1 MTRSLSNLYKQWFVQ
16 TDSTNKRIIDSNAI
30 MEQHMKQEMPQTQA
44 QNVQEEEDGFS
55 AGLVTGNQGQVIKAE
70 PQIDYEAEAKA
81 KAEEILAAA
90 QQKADAILAQ
100 ANRDAGEIRTSAKT
114 QGYEE
119 GRASAEQEKEQL
131 RVELEESYRKK
142 QGDLDSDYKNKREHM
157 EQDLVD
163 VIITVFEKVFH
174 IQFDDKKDILM
185 HLIEDA
191 ILNIEDD
198 KRFRVKVAEDNAMFL
213 ENHKDEILD
222 RVGHDIELEIV
233 SDATVEGNDCTIET
247 DSGVFNCSLGAQLEN
262 LIKDIRS
269 LCS

>member
-1 MTRSLSNLYKQWFVQ
+1 MQ
-16 TDSTNKRIIDSNAI
+16 
-30 MEQHMKQEMPQTQA
+30 
-44 QNVQEEEDGFS
+44 
-55 AGLVTGNQGQVIKAE
+55 
-70 PQIDYEAEAKA
+70 
-81 KAEEILAAA
+81 
-90 QQKADAILAQ
+90 
-100 ANRDAGEIRTSAKT
+100 
-114 QGYEE
+114 
-119 GRASAEQEKEQL
+119 
-131 RVELEESYRKK
+131 LEESYRKK
-142 QGDLDSDYKNKREHM
+142 QGDLDSDYRDKREHM

-163 VIITVFEKVFH
+163 VIVTVFEKVFH
-174 IQFDDKKDILM
+174 IQFDDKKEILIRLLGVEVNPIPVKAALSMM

-213 ENHKDEILD
+213 ENHKTEILD

-247 DSGVFNCSLGAQLEN
+247 DSGVFNCSLGTQLEN

>member
-1 MTRSLSNLYKQWFVQ
+1 MSNLYKQWFVQ
-16 TDSTNKRIIDSNAI
+16 TDSTNTRIIDSNVI
-30 MEQHMKQEMPQTQA
+30 LQQHLKQDLPQTQTPA
-44 QNVQEEEDGFS
+44 QNVQEEEGGFS
-55 AGLVTGNQGQVIKAE
+55 AGLVTGDPGQVIKAE
-70 PQIDYEAEAKA
+70 PQIDYEAKAKA
-81 KAEEILAAA
+81 KAE
-90 QQKADAILAQ
+90 
-100 ANRDAGEIRTSAKT
+100 EIRTSAKT

-119 GRASAEQEKEQL
+119 GRASAEQENEQL
-131 RVELEESYRKK
+131 RVQLEESYRKK
-142 QGDLDSDYKNKREHM
+142 QGDLDSDYRDKREHM

-163 VIITVFEKVFH
+163 VIVTVFEKVFH
-174 IQFDDKKDILM
+174 IQFDDKKEILM

-198 KRFRVKVAEDNAMFL
+198 KRFRVKVAEDNALFL
-213 ENHKDEILD
+213 ENHKTEILD

-247 DSGVFNCSLGAQLEN
+247 DSGVFNCSLGTQLEN

>member
-1 MTRSLSNLYKQWFVQ
+1 MSNLYKQWFVQ
-16 TDSTNKRIIDSNAI
+16 TDSANTRIIDSNVI
-30 MEQHMKQEMPQTQA
+30 LQQHLKQDLPQTPA
-44 QNVQEEEDGFS
+44 QNVQEEEGGFS
-55 AGLVTGNQGQVIKAE
+55 AGLVTGDPGQVIKAE

-90 QQKADAILAQ
+90 QQNADAILAQ
-100 ANRDAGEIRTSAKT
+100 ANEDAEEIRTSAKT

-119 GRASAEQEKEQL
+119 GRASAEQENEQL
-131 RVELEESYRKK
+131 RVQLEESYRKK
-142 QGDLDSDYKNKREHM
+142 QGDLDSDYRDKREHM

-163 VIITVFEKVFH
+163 VIVTVFEKVFH
-174 IQFDDKKDILM
+174 IQFDDKKEILM
-185 HLIEDA
+185 HLVEDA
-191 ILNIEDD
+191 VLNIEDD
-198 KRFRVKVAEDNAMFL
+198 KRFRVKVAEDNALFL
-213 ENHKDEILD
+213 ENHKNEILD

-247 DSGVFNCSLGAQLEN
+247 DSGVFNCSLGTQLEN

>member
-16 TDSTNKRIIDSNAI
+16 TDSTNTRIIDSNVI
-30 MEQHMKQEMPQTQA
+30 LQQHLKQDLPQTQTPA
-44 QNVQEEEDGFS
+44 QNVQE
-55 AGLVTGNQGQVIKAE
+55 VI
-70 PQIDYEAEAKA
+70 
-81 KAEEILAAA
+81 
-90 QQKADAILAQ
+90 
-100 ANRDAGEIRTSAKT
+100 
-114 QGYEE
+114 
-119 GRASAEQEKEQL
+119 
-131 RVELEESYRKK
+131 V
-142 QGDLDSDYKNKREHM
+142 
-157 EQDLVD
+157 
-163 VIITVFEKVFH
+163 TVFEKVFH
-174 IQFDDKKDILM
+174 IQFDDKKEILM

-213 ENHKDEILD
+213 ENHKTEILD

-247 DSGVFNCSLGAQLEN
+247 DSGVFNCSLGTQLEN

>member
-16 TDSTNKRIIDSNAI
+16 TDSTNTRIIDSNVI
-30 MEQHMKQEMPQTQA
+30 LQQHLKQDLPQTQTPA
-44 QNVQEEEDGFS
+44 QNVQEEEGGFS
-55 AGLVTGNQGQVIKAE
+55 AGLVMGAPGQVIKAE
-70 PQIDYEAEAKA
+70 PQIDYEVEAKA

-90 QQKADAILAQ
+90 QQNADAILAQ
-100 ANRDAGEIRTSAKT
+100 ANEDAEEIRTSAKT

-119 GRASAEQEKEQL
+119 GRASAEQENEQL
-131 RVELEESYRKK
+131 RVQLEESYRKK
-142 QGDLDSDYKNKREHM
+142 QGDLDSDYRDKREHM

-163 VIITVFEKVFH
+163 VIVT
-174 IQFDDKKDILM
+174 
-185 HLIEDA
+185 
-191 ILNIEDD
+191 D
-198 KRFRVKVAEDNAMFL
+198 KRFRVKVAEDNALFL
-213 ENHKDEILD
+213 ENHKTEILD

-247 DSGVFNCSLGAQLEN
+247 DSGVFNCSLGTQLEN

>member
-1 MTRSLSNLYKQWFVQ
+1 MVCS
-16 TDSTNKRIIDSNAI
+16 
-30 MEQHMKQEMPQTQA
+30 
-44 QNVQEEEDGFS
+44 DGFHKHAHHRFQCDPAAAPETGS
-55 AGLVTGNQGQVIKAE
+55 AADTDTGTECAGRGRRIFSRTCDG
-70 PQIDYEAEAKA
+70 QIDYEAKAKA

-90 QQKADAILAQ
+90 QQNADAILAQ
-100 ANRDAGEIRTSAKT
+100 ANEDAEEIRTSAKT

-119 GRASAEQEKEQL
+119 GRASAEQENEQL
-131 RVELEESYRKK
+131 RVQLEESYRKK
-142 QGDLDSDYKNKREHM
+142 QGDLDSDYRDKREHM

-163 VIITVFEKVFH
+163 VIVTVFEKVFH
-174 IQFDDKKDILM
+174 IQFDDKKEILM

-198 KRFRVKVAEDNAMFL
+198 KRFRVKVAEDNALFL
-213 ENHKDEILD
+213 ENHKTEILD

-247 DSGVFNCSLGAQLEN
+247 DSGVFNCSLGTQLEN